1 MAAATR
7 IKAASAKVEEVPW
20 PGARA
25 TRPVAVRTAP
35 KPTAGSSQVHSLLP
49 ARERI
54 ARPTSS
60 ETAQISTA
68 EA

>member
-1 MAAATR
+1 MAIRT
-7 IKAASAKVEEVPW
+7 ISARVEEVPC

-25 TRPVAVRTAP
+25 ITPVAVRTAP
-35 KPTAGSSQVHSLLP
+35 NPTAGSSQDHSSLP
-49 ARERI
+49 ARERM

-60 ETAQISTA
+60 ETAQISAA